1 MSQLESLKSIFC
13 ESDPYF
19 NIETIVKDVYNKKI
33 SELLKNKLA
42 KQQRL
47 NPSSNNNASPSN
59 KIVNLSDYK
68 PSPYE
73 LAILEK
79 GLSFCSSKKNR

>member
-1 MSQLESLKSIFC
+1 MDYKLHSE
-13 ESDPYF
+13 
-19 NIETIVKDVYNKKI
+19 IELVK
-33 SELLKNKLA
+33 L
-42 KQQRL
+42 
-47 NPSSNNNASPSN
+47 SN

-79 GLSFCSSKKNR
+79 DLSFCQSKKIDEIQFFSYI